1 MRGEGKVSE
10 EKSWLK
16 SNFHLKRRECLW
28 EQIFCELFCRIG
40 TVLICDRTCK
50 DLAQEMSLPEQPIY
64 KSIFFLDKSNFWW
77 QMLGRYLRTHRIS
90 IEMELGRINCMSW
103 LVMFTVHGLPSQF
116 TISFFEASG
125 FQKVAARIHIS
136 KYMQARNVF
145 KNSIVPKVY
154 YWCFLLRSAQEG

>member
-1 MRGEGKVSE
+1 
-10 EKSWLK
+10 
-16 SNFHLKRRECLW
+16 
-28 EQIFCELFCRIG
+28 
-40 TVLICDRTCK
+40 
-50 DLAQEMSLPEQPIY
+50 
-64 KSIFFLDKSNFWW
+64 
-77 QMLGRYLRTHRIS
+77 MLGRYLRTHRIS

-116 TISFFEASG
+116 TISFFEAGG